1 MSRCKLD
8 IISEYQAA
16 MQKLAD
22 LRSNIGNRQ
31 QSSIRDS
38 FFQEEKSLERE
49 CSELN
54 ILLEAIDVAED

>member
-1 MSRCKLD
+1 M
-8 IISEYQAA
+8 SEYQAA

>member
-1 MSRCKLD
+1 MSSCKLD
-8 IISEYQAA
+8 IMSEYQAA

-38 FFQEEKSLERE
+38 FFKEEKSLEME